1 MRFLQNLLKI
11 SIILHINAMTDMV
24 AGHRKRLKERFMIS
38 PESLPDYEILELV
51 LFNALPRRDVK
62 ILAKSLISQY
72 GNFAKVINFDE
83 NHINESDEISPSVN
97 FQFQLLKESLKR
109 LLKENISQKTLLN
122 NWNALYDYLQADMG
136 HLNIE
141 HFRILYLNTKNF
153 LIADEVHATGT
164 IDQASVYPREI
175 LKKAIFHGAASVIL
189 AHNHPSGVTKPSKSD
204 IIITTKIM
212 EACKMIDVNVHD
224 HIIIAGNDVFS
235 FKSNNLL

>member
-1 MRFLQNLLKI
+1 MI
-11 SIILHINAMTDMV
+11 DMLT
-24 AGHRKRLKERFMIS
+24 GHRKRLKERFMIA

-51 LFNALPRRDVK
+51 LFNALPRKDVK
-62 ILAKSLISQY
+62 ILAKSLIAQY
-72 GNFAKVINFDE
+72 GSFAKAVNFDE
-83 NHINESDEISPSVN
+83 CSADKKSTTISPSVIY
-97 FQFQLLKESLKR
+97 QFQLIKESLKR
-109 LLKENISQKTLLN
+109 LLKENISQRTLLN
-122 NWNALYDYLQADMG
+122 NWNSLYDYLQVDIG

-153 LIADEVHATGT
+153 LIADEIHATGT

-189 AHNHPSGVTKPSKSD
+189 AHNHPSGITKPSKSD
-204 IIITTKIM
+204 IIITSKIM

-224 HIIIAGNDVFS
+224 HIIIGGNDIFS